1 MNLTKIK
8 QKLKKNNTQG
18 LALDIDETLSWTV
31 GFWVEQ
37 LQREIGNP
45 ENLSIQE
52 MVIKYKYVQNVPYWN
67 TSKATNLINDYMH
80 SNDIQEILPLIENS
94 NSAIQKIN
102 KKTPISLYITARPES
117 VLEGT
122 RKWLKKHNFPDIPI
136 IARPK
141 NIAFEI
147 SKEWKAKTLERLYP
161 EIIGIIDDNP
171 GFVSALS
178 STYKGI
184 VYLYDNI
191 EHPRT
196 DIHIVP
202 CKTWEDVLKKIIT

>member
-8 QKLKKNNTQG
+8 QDLKKNNTQG

-52 MVIKYKYVQNVPYWN
+52 MVTKYKYVQNVPYWN
-67 TSKATNLINDYMH
+67 TSKATNLINDYMY

-94 NSAIQKIN
+94 NSTIQKIN

-122 RKWLKKHNFPDIPI
+122 RKWLKKHNFPDVPI

-147 SKEWKAKTLERLYP
+147 SKEWKAKTLEKLYP

-178 STYKGI
+178 STYKGT

-196 DIHIVP
+196 DIRIVP

>member
-1 MNLTKIK
+1 MNLTTIK
-8 QKLKKNNTQG
+8 QDLKKNNTQG

-122 RKWLKKHNFPDIPI
+122 RKWLKKHNFPDVPI

-147 SKEWKAKTLERLYP
+147 SKEWKAKTLEKLYP

-178 STYKGI
+178 VTYKGT

-202 CKTWEDVLKKIIT
+202 CKTWNDVLKKIIT